1 MNAMT
6 PKSRLT
12 RRLFLTATAAVGGG
26 LALGFRLPGGAR
38 AATKGTEVNAW
49 IVIQPDDTVILRVA
63 RSEMGQGT
71 FTGAP
76 MLIAEEL
83 ECDWAKVKAE
93 FAPLAEHIRRNRIW
107 RSTSTGGSR
116 SIRESQSYLREA
128 GAAAREMLVAAAA
141 ATWGVPASECRAS
154 KGVVAHGASGR
165 TARFGELAEA
175 AAKLAPPASV
185 KLKDPKDWTLIGKP
199 TRRLDIADKVM
210 GKPVYAIDV
219 RVPDMLHAAIRH
231 CPTFGGSLKSHDEAA
246 IRGMKGV
253 VRVVAEKGWVAVVA
267 DSYWRAEQALAKMK
281 IEWDRGPNA
290 AVTSDTIRA
299 FLKAGLDAPEAAVG
313 TNSGD
318 VAAALAKGKP
328 IVAEYEAP
336 FLNHA
341 TMEPMTATAHV
352 TADRVEV
359 WAPTQNAE
367 ATAAAA
373 SAASGL
379 PLAKVEVHRTM
390 LGGGFGRR
398 GAFQDWASEAVI
410 IAKAAGRP
418 VKLIWSRE
426 EDMRQ
431 GRYRPVSMVRHRATL
446 GADGMPEA
454 WWVRVAGHSILN
466 TVFPDRARGGL
477 DMHFLSGFDP
487 EEFRYAIPN
496 FKLDYAMRNTHVPV
510 GFWRAVNHTQNAFFR
525 ECFVDEM
532 AHAAGQ
538 DPYRYRRKLLAG
550 EKGRRDLGV
559 LDAAAAKAGWDR
571 PPPEGV
577 FRGIAVMN
585 SYGSHCAH
593 VVEIAMR
600 DGEARV
606 RRVVSAID
614 PGYAVN
620 PATIE
625 TQTESCVVYALTAAL
640 YGEITIKDG
649 AVEQGNFH
657 DYPMLKIDRMPTVE
671 TVIVPSG
678 GFWGGVGEPALP
690 PLAPALA
697 NAIFAATGKRI
708 RSLPLIR
715 HGLARA

>member
-1 MNAMT
+1 MNAML
-6 PKSRLT
+6 PKSKLS
-12 RRLFLTATAAVGGG
+12 RRLFLVAGAAAGGG
-26 LALGFRLPGGAR
+26 LALGFHLPAR
-38 AATKGTEVNAW
+38 AAVRGTEVNAW

-71 FTGAP
+71 FTAAP
-76 MLIAEEL
+76 MLVAEEL
-83 ECDWAKVKAE
+83 ECDWAKVRAE
-93 FAPLAEHIRRNRIW
+93 FAPLNEHIRRNRIW

-141 ATWGVPASECRAS
+141 ARWGVPAGECRAA
-154 KGVVAHGASGR
+154 KGVVVHAPSNRA
-165 TARFGELAEA
+165 ARYGELAEA
-175 AAKLAPPASV
+175 AAKLKPPASV
-185 KLKDPKDWTLIGKP
+185 KLKDPKDWTIIGKP
-199 TRRLDIADKVM
+199 TRRLDIADKVL
-210 GKPVYAIDV
+210 GKPVYAMDV
-219 RVPDMLHAAIRH
+219 SVPGMAIAAIRH
-231 CPTFGGSLKSHDEAA
+231 CPTFGGTLKSHDAA
-246 IRGMKGV
+246 AVAGMKGV
-253 VRVVAEKGWVAVVA
+253 IRVVADKDWVAVVA

-281 IEWDRGPNA
+281 IEWDRGANA
-290 AVTSDTIRA
+290 AVSSASIRA
-299 FLKAGLDAPEAAVG
+299 FLKAGIESNEAALG
-313 TNSGD
+313 TNTGD
-318 VAAALAKGKP
+318 ALAALAKGKV
-328 IVAEYEAP
+328 IEAEYEAP

-352 TADRVEV
+352 TADRCEV
-359 WAPTQNAE
+359 WAPTQSAE

-373 SAASGL
+373 SSASGL
-379 PLAKVEVHRTM
+379 PLEKVEVHRTM

-398 GAFQDWASEAVI
+398 GAFQDWAREAVL

-431 GRYRPVSMVRHRATL
+431 GRYRPVSMARHRAVL

-454 WWVRVAGHSILN
+454 WWVRIAGHSILN
-466 TVFPDRARGGL
+466 SVFPDRVRGGL

-496 FKLDYAMRNTHVPV
+496 YRLDYAMRNTSVPV

-525 ECFVDEM
+525 ECFIDEM
-532 AHAAGQ
+532 AHAAKQ
-538 DPYRYRRKLLAG
+538 DPYQYRRKLLAG

-559 LDAAAAKAGWDR
+559 LDAAAKHAGWDK
-571 PPPEGV
+571 PPAAGT
-577 FRGIAVMN
+577 FRGIAVQN
-585 SYGSHCAH
+585 SYGSHAAH
-593 VVEIAMR
+593 VVEIAMQG
-600 DGEARV
+600 GEVRV
-606 RRVVSAID
+606 LRVVSAID

-625 TQTESCVVYALTAAL
+625 TQTESCVVYALTMAL

-657 DYPMLKIDRMPTVE
+657 DYPMLKIDRMPKVE

-708 RSLPLIR
+708 RSLPLTR
-715 HGLARA
+715 HGLVKA